1 MKQNQLG
8 ESRNLQNSSLSRSSS
23 KAALDAQASE
33 LSHFLASLQMDHI
46 ASRLADKNILSVGQL
61 KSLQPETID
70 QWKDIPVGYRIK
82 LKKQLGNGVSAK
94 SPSPGRKASI
104 EKPKRI

>member
-1 MKQNQLG
+1 MKQLG
-8 ESRNLQNSSLSRSSS
+8 ESRNLQNSNLSSSKS

-33 LSHFLASLQMDHI
+33 LGRFLASLQMDHM
-46 ASRLADKNILSVGQL
+46 ASKLADKNIVSVEQL
-61 KSLQPETID
+61 MSLQPEAID

-82 LKKQLGNGVSAK
+82 LKKQLGNGTSVK
-94 SPSPGRKASI
+94 SPSPPRKASL

>member
-8 ESRNLQNSSLSRSSS
+8 ESRNLQNSSLGRSSS

-94 SPSPGRKASI
+94 SPSRKASI

>member
-8 ESRNLQNSSLSRSSS
+8 ESRNLQNSSLSSS

-94 SPSPGRKASI
+94 SPSRKASI